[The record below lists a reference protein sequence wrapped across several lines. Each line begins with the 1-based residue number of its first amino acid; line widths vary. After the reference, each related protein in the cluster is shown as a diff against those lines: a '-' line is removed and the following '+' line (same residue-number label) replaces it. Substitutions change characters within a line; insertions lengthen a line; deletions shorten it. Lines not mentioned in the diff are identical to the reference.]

1 MISNLDL
8 VLGLLLPI
16 GRRGKKNE
24 ANQAIPNTW
33 RGLYHSISKRM
44 FTTTHKKIYY
54 IMNNCF
60 VLRKVMIE
68 YKMVFLL

>member
-24 ANQAIPNTW
+24 AIPNTW

-60 VLRKVMIE
+60 VLRIVILE

>member
-24 ANQAIPNTW
+24 AIPNTW
-33 RGLYHSISKRM
+33 RGLYHSISKSM

-54 IMNNCF
+54 
-60 VLRKVMIE
+60 
-68 YKMVFLL
+68 LL